1 MKSGDQEEA
10 IAQYLTRRM
19 SEVERS
25 AFEQKIS
32 ESPQLAQKIEFE
44 KQIAQGIK
52 NYKKGIL
59 KSRLDQLELGPSIVE
74 TTSITTKTILAGITV
89 IVIGGLSYF
98 MLTPDEILVIEN
110 QETMIGT
117 DGMTEDKNAKIS
129 LEIDTTYA
137 MLSDKKEDERTSS
150 ITKDIENTTVKVST
164 KQSKKESKSDKVILQ
179 AEVEVVLPDMDGTE
193 ISFDETFDS
202 LQDFSDDLMKN
213 QAQVNSVPEL
223 EIEIE
228 MKKTKKLKYI
238 YVGEKLILIGDFSAS
253 PYQIIEDNTIA
264 EKKLYLYFE
273 QEYYVLT
280 VTSEKKALI
289 PVRDIRLLDYLVRP
303 QKQIISSDYFSV
315 IL

>member
-59 KSRLDQLELGPSIVE
+59 KSRLNQLELGPSIVE

-89 IVIGGLSYF
+89 IVIVGLSYF

-110 QETMIGT
+110 RETMIGT
-117 DGMTEDKNAKIS
+117 DGITEDKNAKIS
-129 LEIDTTYA
+129 LEIDTSYV
-137 MLSDKKEDERTSS
+137 MLSDKKEDERNSS
-150 ITKDIENTTVKVST
+150 IKKDIENTAVKVST

-213 QAQVNSVPEL
+213 QAQVNSVIEL
-223 EIEIE
+223 EVEIE
-228 MKKTKKLKYI
+228 MKKTKKLRYI
-238 YVGEKLILIGDFSAS
+238 YVGEKLILIGDFSTS
-253 PYQIIEDNTIA
+253 LYQIIEDNMID

-273 QEYYVLT
+273 QKYYILT
-280 VTSEKKALI
+280 ETSEKKVLI
-289 PVRDIRLLDYLVRP
+289 PVSDIRLLDYLFDLRN
-303 QKQIISSDYFSV
+303 K
-315 IL
+315 

>member
-25 AFEQKIS
+25 AFEKKIS
-32 ESPQLAQKIEFE
+32 ESPQFSQKIEFE

-59 KSRLDQLELGPSIVE
+59 KSRLNQLELGPSIVE

-89 IVIGGLSYF
+89 IVIVGLSYF

-117 DGMTEDKNAKIS
+117 DGITEDKNAKIS
-129 LEIDTTYA
+129 LEIDTSYV
-137 MLSDKKEDERTSS
+137 MLSDKKEDERNSS
-150 ITKDIENTTVKVST
+150 ITKYIENTAVKVST
-164 KQSKKESKSDKVILQ
+164 KQSKKELKSDKVILQ

-202 LQDFSDDLMKN
+202 LQDFSDGLMKN
-213 QAQVNSVPEL
+213 QAQVNSVTEL
-223 EIEIE
+223 EVEIE

-238 YVGEKLILIGDFSAS
+238 YVGEKLILIGDFSTS
-253 PYQIIEDNTIA
+253 LYQIIEDNMIA

-273 QEYYVLT
+273 QEYYILT
-280 VTSEKKALI
+280 ETSEKKVLI
-289 PVRDIRLLDYLVRP
+289 PVSDIRLLDYLVDLRN
-303 QKQIISSDYFSV
+303 K
-315 IL
+315 

>member
-1 MKSGDQEEA
+1 MKSEDQEEA

-19 SEVERS
+19 SEVERV

-32 ESPQLAQKIEFE
+32 ESPQLSQKIEFE

-59 KSRLDQLELGPSIVE
+59 KSRLDQLELSPSAVE
-74 TTSITTKTILAGITV
+74 TTSIVTKTILAGITAV
-89 IVIGGLSYF
+89 VIGGLSYF

-110 QETMIGT
+110 QETMIGN
-117 DGMTEDKNAKIS
+117 DGMTEDENAKIS
-129 LEIDTTYA
+129 LDIDTTYA
-137 MLSDKKEDERTSS
+137 ILSDKKEDERTSS
-150 ITKDIENTTVKVST
+150 ITKYIENTRIKVSK
-164 KQSKKESKSDKVILQ
+164 KQSKKGSKSDKVTLQ
-179 AEVEVVLPDMDGTE
+179 SEVEVVLPDMDGTE
-193 ISFDETFDS
+193 MYFDEPFDS

-228 MKKTKKLKYI
+228 MKRTKKLKYI
-238 YVGEKLILIGDFSAS
+238 YVGEKLTLIGDFSAS
-253 PYQIIEDNTIA
+253 PYQIIEDNTIV

-289 PVRDIRLLDYLVRP
+289 PVKDMRLLDYLVDLRN
-303 QKQIISSDYFSV
+303 K
-315 IL
+315 

>member
-1 MKSGDQEEA
+1 MQSRDQEEV

-19 SEVERS
+19 SEVERV

-32 ESPQLAQKIEFE
+32 ESPQLSQKIEFE

-59 KSRLDQLELGPSIVE
+59 KSRLDQLELSPSAVE
-74 TTSITTKTILAGITV
+74 TTSIVTKTILAGIIAV
-89 IVIGGLSYF
+89 VIGGLSYF

-110 QETMIGT
+110 QETMIGN
-117 DGMTEDKNAKIS
+117 DGMTEDENAKIS
-129 LEIDTTYA
+129 LDIDTTYA
-137 MLSDKKEDERTSS
+137 ILSDKKEDERTSS
-150 ITKDIENTTVKVST
+150 ITKYIENTRIKVSK
-164 KQSKKESKSDKVILQ
+164 KQSKKGSKSDKVTLQ
-179 AEVEVVLPDMDGTE
+179 SEVEVVLPDMDGTE
-193 ISFDETFDS
+193 MYFDEPFDS

-228 MKKTKKLKYI
+228 MKRTKKLKYI
-238 YVGEKLILIGDFSAS
+238 YVGEKLTLIGDFSAS
-253 PYQIIEDNTIA
+253 PYQIIEDNTIV

-289 PVRDIRLLDYLVRP
+289 PVKDMRLLDYLVDLRN
-303 QKQIISSDYFSV
+303 K
-315 IL
+315 

>member
-32 ESPQLAQKIEFE
+32 ESPQLAQKIKFE
-44 KQIAQGIK
+44 KQIAQGIR

-59 KSRLDQLELGPSIVE
+59 KSRLDQLDLGPNIVE
-74 TTSITTKTILAGITV
+74 KTSITTKTILAGITV

-110 QETMIGT
+110 QETMIGI
-117 DGMTEDKNAKIS
+117 DGMWEDKNVKNS
-129 LEIDTTYA
+129 LEMDTTYV
-137 MLSDKKEDERTSS
+137 MLSDKKEDESTSS
-150 ITKDIENTTVKVST
+150 ITKDIENTTIKVST
-164 KQSKKESKSDKVILQ
+164 KQSKKESKSDKVIIQ

-193 ISFDETFDS
+193 IPFDEAFDS

-223 EIEIE
+223 EVEIE
-228 MKKTKKLKYI
+228 MKKTKKLKYT
-238 YVGEKLILIGDFSAS
+238 YVGEKLILIGDFSTS
-253 PYQIIEDNTIA
+253 LYQIIEDNTIA

-273 QEYYVLT
+273 QEYYILT
-280 VTSEKKALI
+280 ETSEKKALI
-289 PVRDIRLLDYLVRP
+289 PVRDIRLLDYLFDLRN
-303 QKQIISSDYFSV
+303 K
-315 IL
+315 

>member
-1 MKSGDQEEA
+1 MKLGDQEEA
-10 IAQYLTRRM
+10 IAQCLTRRM

-98 MLTPDEILVIEN
+98 MLTPGEILVIEN
-110 QETMIGT
+110 QETIIGT
-117 DGMTEDKNAKIS
+117 DGMAEDKNAKIS

-137 MLSDKKEDERTSS
+137 MLSDKKEDERTSP

-213 QAQVNSVPEL
+213 QAQVSSVPEL
-223 EIEIE
+223 EVEIE

-273 QEYYVLT
+273 QEYYVLS

-289 PVRDIRLLDYLVRP
+289 PVRDIRLLDYLVDLRN
-303 QKQIISSDYFSV
+303 K
-315 IL
+315 

>member
-98 MLTPDEILVIEN
+98 MLTPGEILVIEN
-110 QETMIGT
+110 QETIIGT
-117 DGMTEDKNAKIS
+117 DGMAEDKNAKIS
-129 LEIDTTYA
+129 LEIDTAYA
-137 MLSDKKEDERTSS
+137 MLSDKKEDERTSP

-164 KQSKKESKSDKVILQ
+164 KQSKKVQSQIKK
-179 AEVEVVLPDMDGTE
+179 
-193 ISFDETFDS
+193 
-202 LQDFSDDLMKN
+202 FSN
-213 QAQVNSVPEL
+213 Q
-223 EIEIE
+223 
-228 MKKTKKLKYI
+228 
-238 YVGEKLILIGDFSAS
+238 
-253 PYQIIEDNTIA
+253 
-264 EKKLYLYFE
+264 
-273 QEYYVLT
+273 
-280 VTSEKKALI
+280 
-289 PVRDIRLLDYLVRP
+289 R
-303 QKQIISSDYFSV
+303 
-315 IL
+315 

>member
-25 AFEQKIS
+25 AFEKKIS
-32 ESPQLAQKIEFE
+32 ESPQLAQKIKFE

-59 KSRLDQLELGPSIVE
+59 KSRLNQLELGPSIVE

-89 IVIGGLSYF
+89 IVIVGLSYF

-110 QETMIGT
+110 RETMIGT
-117 DGMTEDKNAKIS
+117 DGITEDKNAKIS
-129 LEIDTTYA
+129 LEIDTSYV
-137 MLSDKKEDERTSS
+137 MLSDKKEDERNSS
-150 ITKDIENTTVKVST
+150 ITKYIENTAVKVST
-164 KQSKKESKSDKVILQ
+164 KQSKKELKSDKVILQ

-213 QAQVNSVPEL
+213 QAQVNSVIEL
-223 EIEIE
+223 EVEIE
-228 MKKTKKLKYI
+228 MKKTKKLRYI
-238 YVGEKLILIGDFSAS
+238 YVGEKLILIGDFSTS
-253 PYQIIEDNTIA
+253 LYQIIEDNMID

-273 QEYYVLT
+273 QKYYILT
-280 VTSEKKALI
+280 ETSEKKVLI
-289 PVRDIRLLDYLVRP
+289 PVSDIRLLNYLVDLRN
-303 QKQIISSDYFSV
+303 K
-315 IL
+315 

>member
-59 KSRLDQLELGPSIVE
+59 KSRLDQLELSPSAVE
-74 TTSITTKTILAGITV
+74 TTSIVTKTILAGITAV
-89 IVIGGLSYF
+89 VIGGLSYF

-110 QETMIGT
+110 QETMIGN
-117 DGMTEDKNAKIS
+117 DGMTEDENAKIS
-129 LEIDTTYA
+129 LDIDTTYA
-137 MLSDKKEDERTSS
+137 ILSDKKEDERTSS
-150 ITKDIENTTVKVST
+150 ITKYIENTRIKVSK
-164 KQSKKESKSDKVILQ
+164 KQSKKGSKSDKVTLQ
-179 AEVEVVLPDMDGTE
+179 SEVEVVLPDMDGTE
-193 ISFDETFDS
+193 MYFDEPFDS

-228 MKKTKKLKYI
+228 MKRTKKLKYI
-238 YVGEKLILIGDFSAS
+238 YVGEKLTLIGDFSAS
-253 PYQIIEDNTIA
+253 PYQIIEDNTIV

-289 PVRDIRLLDYLVRP
+289 PVKDMRLLDYLVDLRN
-303 QKQIISSDYFSV
+303 K
-315 IL
+315 

>member
-1 MKSGDQEEA
+1 MQSRDQEEV

-19 SEVERS
+19 SEVERV

-32 ESPQLAQKIEFE
+32 ESPQLSQKIEFE

-59 KSRLDQLELGPSIVE
+59 KSRLDQLELSPSAVE
-74 TTSITTKTILAGITV
+74 TTSIVTKTILAGITAV
-89 IVIGGLSYF
+89 VIGGLSYF

-110 QETMIGT
+110 QETMIGN
-117 DGMTEDKNAKIS
+117 DGMTEDENAKIS
-129 LEIDTTYA
+129 LDIDTTYA
-137 MLSDKKEDERTSS
+137 ILSDKKEDERTSS
-150 ITKDIENTTVKVST
+150 ITKYIENTRIKVSK
-164 KQSKKESKSDKVILQ
+164 KQSKKGSKSDKVTLQ
-179 AEVEVVLPDMDGTE
+179 SEVEVVLPDMDGTE
-193 ISFDETFDS
+193 MYFDEPFDS

-228 MKKTKKLKYI
+228 MKRTKKLNYI
-238 YVGEKLILIGDFSAS
+238 YVGEKLTLIGDFSAS
-253 PYQIIEDNTIA
+253 PYQIIEDNTIV

-289 PVRDIRLLDYLVRP
+289 PVKDMRLLDYLVDLRN
-303 QKQIISSDYFSV
+303 K
-315 IL
+315 

>member
-1 MKSGDQEEA
+1 MQSRDQEEV

-19 SEVERS
+19 SEVERVT
-25 AFEQKIS
+25 FEQKIS
-32 ESPQLAQKIEFE
+32 ESPQLSQKIEFE

-59 KSRLDQLELGPSIVE
+59 KSRLDQLELSPSAVE
-74 TTSITTKTILAGITV
+74 TTSIVTKTILAGITAV
-89 IVIGGLSYF
+89 VIGGLSYF

-110 QETMIGT
+110 QETMIGN
-117 DGMTEDKNAKIS
+117 DGMTEDENAKIS
-129 LEIDTTYA
+129 LDIDTTYA
-137 MLSDKKEDERTSS
+137 ILSDKKEDERTSS
-150 ITKDIENTTVKVST
+150 ITKYIENTRIKVSK
-164 KQSKKESKSDKVILQ
+164 KQSKKGSKSDKVTLQ
-179 AEVEVVLPDMDGTE
+179 SEVEVVLPDMDGTE
-193 ISFDETFDS
+193 MYFDEPFDS

-228 MKKTKKLKYI
+228 MKRTKKLKYI
-238 YVGEKLILIGDFSAS
+238 YVGEKLTLIGDFSAS
-253 PYQIIEDNTIA
+253 PYQIIEDNTIV

-289 PVRDIRLLDYLVRP
+289 PVKDMRLLDYLVDLRN
-303 QKQIISSDYFSV
+303 K
-315 IL
+315 

>member
-25 AFEQKIS
+25 AFEKKIS
-32 ESPQLAQKIEFE
+32 ESPQLAQKIKFE

-59 KSRLDQLELGPSIVE
+59 KSRLNQLELGPSIVE

-89 IVIGGLSYF
+89 IVIVGLSYF

-110 QETMIGT
+110 RETMIGT
-117 DGMTEDKNAKIS
+117 DGITEDKNAKIS
-129 LEIDTTYA
+129 LEIDTSYV
-137 MLSDKKEDERTSS
+137 MLSDKKEDERNSS
-150 ITKDIENTTVKVST
+150 IKKDIENTAVKVST

-213 QAQVNSVPEL
+213 QAQVNSVIEL
-223 EIEIE
+223 EVEIE
-228 MKKTKKLKYI
+228 MKKTKKLRYI
-238 YVGEKLILIGDFSAS
+238 YVGEKLILIGDFSTS
-253 PYQIIEDNTIA
+253 LYQIIEDNMID

-273 QEYYVLT
+273 QKYYILT
-280 VTSEKKALI
+280 ETSEKKVLI
-289 PVRDIRLLDYLVRP
+289 PVSDIRLLDYLVDLRN
-303 QKQIISSDYFSV
+303 K
-315 IL
+315 

>member
-32 ESPQLAQKIEFE
+32 ESPQLAQKIKFE
-44 KQIAQGIK
+44 KQIAQGIR

-59 KSRLDQLELGPSIVE
+59 KSRLDQLDLGPNIVE
-74 TTSITTKTILAGITV
+74 KTSITTKTILAGITV

-110 QETMIGT
+110 QETMIGI
-117 DGMTEDKNAKIS
+117 DGMWEDKNVKNS
-129 LEIDTTYA
+129 LEMDTTYV
-137 MLSDKKEDERTSS
+137 MLSDKKEDESTSS

-164 KQSKKESKSDKVILQ
+164 KQSKKESKSDNVIIQ

-193 ISFDETFDS
+193 IPFDEAFDS

-223 EIEIE
+223 EVEIE
-228 MKKTKKLKYI
+228 MKKTKKLKYT
-238 YVGEKLILIGDFSAS
+238 YVGEKLILIGDFSTS
-253 PYQIIEDNTIA
+253 LYQIIEDNTIA

-273 QEYYVLT
+273 QEYYILT
-280 VTSEKKALI
+280 ETSEKKALI
-289 PVRDIRLLDYLVRP
+289 PVRDIRLLDYLFDLRN
-303 QKQIISSDYFSV
+303 K
-315 IL
+315 

>member
-98 MLTPDEILVIEN
+98 MLTPGEILVIEN
-110 QETMIGT
+110 QETIIGT
-117 DGMTEDKNAKIS
+117 DGMAEDKNAKIS

-137 MLSDKKEDERTSS
+137 MLSDKKEDERTSP

-213 QAQVNSVPEL
+213 QAQVNSVIEL
-223 EIEIE
+223 EVEIE
-228 MKKTKKLKYI
+228 MKKTKKLRYI
-238 YVGEKLILIGDFSAS
+238 YVGEKLILIGDFSTS
-253 PYQIIEDNTIA
+253 LYQIIEDNMID

-273 QEYYVLT
+273 QKYYILT
-280 VTSEKKALI
+280 ETSEKKVLI
-289 PVRDIRLLDYLVRP
+289 PVSDIRLLDYLVDLRN
-303 QKQIISSDYFSV
+303 K
-315 IL
+315 

>member
-74 TTSITTKTILAGITV
+74 TASITTKTILAGITV

-98 MLTPDEILVIEN
+98 MLTPGEILVIEN
-110 QETMIGT
+110 QETIIGT
-117 DGMTEDKNAKIS
+117 DGMAEDKNAKIS

-137 MLSDKKEDERTSS
+137 MLSDKKEDERTSP
-150 ITKDIENTTVKVST
+150 ITKEIENTTVKVST

-193 ISFDETFDS
+193 ISFDEIFDS

-213 QAQVNSVPEL
+213 QAQVSSVPEL
-223 EIEIE
+223 EVEIE

-273 QEYYVLT
+273 QEYYVLS
-280 VTSEKKALI
+280 VTSEKKVLI
-289 PVRDIRLLDYLVRP
+289 PVRDIRLLDYLVDLRN
-303 QKQIISSDYFSV
+303 K
-315 IL
+315 

>member
-32 ESPQLAQKIEFE
+32 ESPQLAQKIKFE
-44 KQIAQGIK
+44 KQIAQGIR

-59 KSRLDQLELGPSIVE
+59 KSRLDQLDLGPNIVE
-74 TTSITTKTILAGITV
+74 KTSITTKTILAGITV

-110 QETMIGT
+110 QETMIGI
-117 DGMTEDKNAKIS
+117 DGMWEDKNVKNS
-129 LEIDTTYA
+129 LEMDTTYV
-137 MLSDKKEDERTSS
+137 MLSDKKEDESTSS

-164 KQSKKESKSDKVILQ
+164 KQSKKESKSDKVIIQ

-193 ISFDETFDS
+193 IPFDEAFDS

-223 EIEIE
+223 EVEIE
-228 MKKTKKLKYI
+228 MKKTKKLKYT
-238 YVGEKLILIGDFSAS
+238 YVGEKLILIGDFSTS
-253 PYQIIEDNTIA
+253 LYQIIEDNTIA

-273 QEYYVLT
+273 QEYYILT
-280 VTSEKKALI
+280 ETSEKKALI
-289 PVRDIRLLDYLVRP
+289 PVRDIRLLDYLFELRN
-303 QKQIISSDYFSV
+303 K
-315 IL
+315 

>member
-98 MLTPDEILVIEN
+98 MLTPGEILVIEN
-110 QETMIGT
+110 QETIIGT
-117 DGMTEDKNAKIS
+117 DGMAEDKNAKIS

-137 MLSDKKEDERTSS
+137 MLSDKKEDERTSP

-213 QAQVNSVPEL
+213 QAQVSSVPEL
-223 EIEIE
+223 EVEIE

-264 EKKLYLYFE
+264 EKELYLYFE
-273 QEYYVLT
+273 QEYYVLS
-280 VTSEKKALI
+280 VTSEKKVLI
-289 PVRDIRLLDYLVRP
+289 PVRDIRLLDYLVDLRN
-303 QKQIISSDYFSV
+303 K
-315 IL
+315 

>member
-1 MKSGDQEEA
+1 MQSRDQEEV

-19 SEVERS
+19 SEVERV

-32 ESPQLAQKIEFE
+32 ESPQLSQKIEFE

-59 KSRLDQLELGPSIVE
+59 KSRLDQLELSPSAVE
-74 TTSITTKTILAGITV
+74 TTSIVTKTILAGITAV
-89 IVIGGLSYF
+89 VIGGLSYF

-110 QETMIGT
+110 QETMIGN
-117 DGMTEDKNAKIS
+117 DAMTEDENAKIS
-129 LEIDTTYA
+129 LDIDTTYA
-137 MLSDKKEDERTSS
+137 ILSDKKEDERTSS
-150 ITKDIENTTVKVST
+150 ITKYIENTRVKVSK
-164 KQSKKESKSDKVILQ
+164 KQSKKGSKSDKVTLQ
-179 AEVEVVLPDMDGTE
+179 SEVEVVLPDMDGTE
-193 ISFDETFDS
+193 MYFDEPFDS

-228 MKKTKKLKYI
+228 MKRTKKLKYI
-238 YVGEKLILIGDFSAS
+238 YVGEKLTLIGDFSAS
-253 PYQIIEDNTIA
+253 PYQIIEDNTIV

-289 PVRDIRLLDYLVRP
+289 PVKDMRLLDYLVDLRN
-303 QKQIISSDYFSV
+303 K
-315 IL
+315 

>member
-25 AFEQKIS
+25 AFKKKIS
-32 ESPQLAQKIEFE
+32 ESPQLAQKIKFE

-59 KSRLDQLELGPSIVE
+59 KSRLNQLELGPSIVE

-89 IVIGGLSYF
+89 IVIVGLSYF

-110 QETMIGT
+110 RETMIGT
-117 DGMTEDKNAKIS
+117 DGITEDKNAKIL
-129 LEIDTTYA
+129 LEIDTSYV
-137 MLSDKKEDERTSS
+137 MLSDKKEDERNSS
-150 ITKDIENTTVKVST
+150 ITKYIENTAVKVST
-164 KQSKKESKSDKVILQ
+164 KQSKKELKSDKVILQ

-213 QAQVNSVPEL
+213 QAQVNSVIEL
-223 EIEIE
+223 EVEIE
-228 MKKTKKLKYI
+228 MKKTKKLRYI
-238 YVGEKLILIGDFSAS
+238 YVGEKLILIGDFSTS
-253 PYQIIEDNTIA
+253 LYQIIEDNMID

-273 QEYYVLT
+273 QKYYILT
-280 VTSEKKALI
+280 ETSEKKVLI
-289 PVRDIRLLDYLVRP
+289 PVSDIRLLDYLVDLRN
-303 QKQIISSDYFSV
+303 K
-315 IL
+315 

>member
-32 ESPQLAQKIEFE
+32 ESPQLAQKIKFE
-44 KQIAQGIK
+44 KQIAQGIR

-59 KSRLDQLELGPSIVE
+59 KSRLDQLDLGPNIVE
-74 TTSITTKTILAGITV
+74 KTSITTKTILAGITV

-110 QETMIGT
+110 QETMIGI
-117 DGMTEDKNAKIS
+117 DGMWEDKNVKNS
-129 LEIDTTYA
+129 LEMDTTYV
-137 MLSDKKEDERTSS
+137 MLSDKKEDESTSS

-164 KQSKKESKSDKVILQ
+164 KQSKKESKSDNVIIQ

-193 ISFDETFDS
+193 IPFDEAFDS

-223 EIEIE
+223 EVEIE
-228 MKKTKKLKYI
+228 MKKTKKLKYT
-238 YVGEKLILIGDFSAS
+238 YVGEKLILIGDFSTS
-253 PYQIIEDNTIA
+253 LYQIIEDNTIA

-273 QEYYVLT
+273 QEYYILT
-280 VTSEKKALI
+280 ETSEKKALI
-289 PVRDIRLLDYLVRP
+289 PVRDIRLLDYLFELRN
-303 QKQIISSDYFSV
+303 K
-315 IL
+315 

>member
-1 MKSGDQEEA
+1 MQSRDQEEV

-19 SEVERS
+19 SEVERV

-32 ESPQLAQKIEFE
+32 ESPQLSQKIEFE
-44 KQIAQGIK
+44 KKIAQGIK

-59 KSRLDQLELGPSIVE
+59 KSRLDQLELSPSAVE
-74 TTSITTKTILAGITV
+74 TTSIVTKTILAGITAV
-89 IVIGGLSYF
+89 VIGGLSYF

-110 QETMIGT
+110 QETMIGN
-117 DGMTEDKNAKIS
+117 DGMTEDENAKIS
-129 LEIDTTYA
+129 LDIDTTYA
-137 MLSDKKEDERTSS
+137 ILSDKKEDERTSS
-150 ITKDIENTTVKVST
+150 ITKYIENTRVKVSK
-164 KQSKKESKSDKVILQ
+164 KQSKKGSKSDKVTLQ
-179 AEVEVVLPDMDGTE
+179 SEVEVVLPDMDGTE
-193 ISFDETFDS
+193 MYFDEPFDS

-228 MKKTKKLKYI
+228 MKRTKKLKYI
-238 YVGEKLILIGDFSAS
+238 YVGEKLTLIGDFSAS
-253 PYQIIEDNTIA
+253 PYQIIEDNTIV

-289 PVRDIRLLDYLVRP
+289 PVKDMRLLDYLVDLRN
-303 QKQIISSDYFSV
+303 K
-315 IL
+315 

>member
-25 AFEQKIS
+25 AFEKKIS
-32 ESPQLAQKIEFE
+32 ESPQLAQKIKFE

-59 KSRLDQLELGPSIVE
+59 KSRLNQLELGPSIVE

-89 IVIGGLSYF
+89 IVIVGLSYF

-110 QETMIGT
+110 RETMIGT
-117 DGMTEDKNAKIS
+117 DGITEDKNAKIS
-129 LEIDTTYA
+129 LEIDTSYV
-137 MLSDKKEDERTSS
+137 MLSDKKEDERNSS
-150 ITKDIENTTVKVST
+150 ITKDIENTAVKVST

-213 QAQVNSVPEL
+213 QAQVNSVIEL
-223 EIEIE
+223 EVEIE
-228 MKKTKKLKYI
+228 MKKTKKLRYI
-238 YVGEKLILIGDFSAS
+238 YVGEKLILIGDFSTS
-253 PYQIIEDNTIA
+253 LYQIIEDNMI
-264 EKKLYLYFE
+264 
-273 QEYYVLT
+273 
-280 VTSEKKALI
+280 
-289 PVRDIRLLDYLVRP
+289 D
-303 QKQIISSDYFSV
+303 
-315 IL
+315 

>member
-1 MKSGDQEEA
+1 MQSRDQEEV

-19 SEVERS
+19 SEVERV

-32 ESPQLAQKIEFE
+32 ESPQLSQKIEFE

-59 KSRLDQLELGPSIVE
+59 KSRLDQLELSPSAVE
-74 TTSITTKTILAGITV
+74 TTSIVTKTILAGITAV
-89 IVIGGLSYF
+89 VIGGLSYF

-110 QETMIGT
+110 QETMIGN
-117 DGMTEDKNAKIS
+117 DGMTEDENAKIS
-129 LEIDTTYA
+129 LDIDTTYA
-137 MLSDKKEDERTSS
+137 ILSDKKEDERTSS
-150 ITKDIENTTVKVST
+150 ITKYIENTRIKVSK
-164 KQSKKESKSDKVILQ
+164 KQSKKGSKSDKVTLQ
-179 AEVEVVLPDMDGTE
+179 SEVEVVLPDMDGTE
-193 ISFDETFDS
+193 MYFDEPFDS

-228 MKKTKKLKYI
+228 MKRTKKLKYI
-238 YVGEKLILIGDFSAS
+238 YVGEKLTLIGDFSAS
-253 PYQIIEDNTIA
+253 PYQIIEDNTIV

-289 PVRDIRLLDYLVRP
+289 PVKDMRLLDYLVDLRN
-303 QKQIISSDYFSV
+303 K
-315 IL
+315 

>member
-1 MKSGDQEEA
+1 MQSRDQEEV

-19 SEVERS
+19 SEVERV

-32 ESPQLAQKIEFE
+32 ESPQLSQKIEFE
-44 KQIAQGIK
+44 KKIAQGIK

-59 KSRLDQLELGPSIVE
+59 KSRLDQLELSPSAVE
-74 TTSITTKTILAGITV
+74 TTSIVTKTILAGITAV
-89 IVIGGLSYF
+89 VIGGLSYF

-110 QETMIGT
+110 QETMIGN
-117 DGMTEDKNAKIS
+117 DGMTEDENAKIS
-129 LEIDTTYA
+129 LDIDTTYA
-137 MLSDKKEDERTSS
+137 ILSDKKEDERTSS
-150 ITKDIENTTVKVST
+150 ITKYIENTRIKVSK
-164 KQSKKESKSDKVILQ
+164 KQSKKGSKSDKVTLQ
-179 AEVEVVLPDMDGTE
+179 SEVEVVLPDMDGTE
-193 ISFDETFDS
+193 MYFDEPFDS

-228 MKKTKKLKYI
+228 MKRTKKLKYI
-238 YVGEKLILIGDFSAS
+238 YVGEKLTLIGDFSAS
-253 PYQIIEDNTIA
+253 PYQIIEDNTIV

-289 PVRDIRLLDYLVRP
+289 PVKDMRLLDYLVDLRN
-303 QKQIISSDYFSV
+303 K
-315 IL
+315 

>member
-1 MKSGDQEEA
+1 MKSGDQGEA

-98 MLTPDEILVIEN
+98 MLTPGEILVIEN
-110 QETMIGT
+110 QETIIGT
-117 DGMTEDKNAKIS
+117 DGMAEDKNAKIS

-137 MLSDKKEDERTSS
+137 MLSDKKEDERTSP

-213 QAQVNSVPEL
+213 QAQVSSVPEL
-223 EIEIE
+223 EVEIE

-273 QEYYVLT
+273 QEYYVLS
-280 VTSEKKALI
+280 VTSEKKVLI
-289 PVRDIRLLDYLVRP
+289 PVRDIRLLDYLVDLRN
-303 QKQIISSDYFSV
+303 K
-315 IL
+315 

>member
-98 MLTPDEILVIEN
+98 MLTPGEILVIEN
-110 QETMIGT
+110 QETIIGT
-117 DGMTEDKNAKIS
+117 DGMAEDKNAKIS

-137 MLSDKKEDERTSS
+137 MLSDKKEDERTSP

-213 QAQVNSVPEL
+213 QAQVSSVPEL
-223 EIEIE
+223 EVEIE

-273 QEYYVLT
+273 QEYYVLS

-289 PVRDIRLLDYLVRP
+289 PVRDIRLLDYLVDLRN
-303 QKQIISSDYFSV
+303 K
-315 IL
+315 

>member
-25 AFEQKIS
+25 AFKKKIS
-32 ESPQLAQKIEFE
+32 ESPQLAQKIKFE

-59 KSRLDQLELGPSIVE
+59 KSRLNQLELGPSIVE

-89 IVIGGLSYF
+89 IVIVGLSYF

-110 QETMIGT
+110 RETMIGT
-117 DGMTEDKNAKIS
+117 DGITEDKNAKIS
-129 LEIDTTYA
+129 LEIDTSYV
-137 MLSDKKEDERTSS
+137 MLSDKKEDERNSS
-150 ITKDIENTTVKVST
+150 ITKYIENTAVKVST
-164 KQSKKESKSDKVILQ
+164 KQSKKELKSDKVILQ

-213 QAQVNSVPEL
+213 QAQVNSVIEL
-223 EIEIE
+223 EVEIE
-228 MKKTKKLKYI
+228 MKKTKKLRYI
-238 YVGEKLILIGDFSAS
+238 YTGEKLILIGDFSTS
-253 PYQIIEDNTIA
+253 LYQIIEDNMID

-273 QEYYVLT
+273 QKYYILT
-280 VTSEKKALI
+280 ETSEKKVLI
-289 PVRDIRLLDYLVRP
+289 PVSDIRLLDYLVDLRN
-303 QKQIISSDYFSV
+303 K
-315 IL
+315 

>member
-25 AFEQKIS
+25 AFEKKIS
-32 ESPQLAQKIEFE
+32 ESPQLAQKIKFE
-44 KQIAQGIK
+44 KQIAQGIR

-59 KSRLDQLELGPSIVE
+59 KSRLNQLELGPSIVE

-89 IVIGGLSYF
+89 IVIVGLSYF

-110 QETMIGT
+110 RETMIGT
-117 DGMTEDKNAKIS
+117 DGITEDKNAKIS
-129 LEIDTTYA
+129 LEIDTSYV
-137 MLSDKKEDERTSS
+137 MLSDKKEDERNSS
-150 ITKDIENTTVKVST
+150 ITKYIENTAVKVST
-164 KQSKKESKSDKVILQ
+164 KQSKKELKSDKVILQ

-213 QAQVNSVPEL
+213 QAQVNSVIEL
-223 EIEIE
+223 EVEIE
-228 MKKTKKLKYI
+228 MKKTKKLRYI
-238 YVGEKLILIGDFSAS
+238 YVGEKLILIGDFSTS
-253 PYQIIEDNTIA
+253 LYQIIADNMID

-273 QEYYVLT
+273 QKYYILT
-280 VTSEKKALI
+280 ETSEKKVLI
-289 PVRDIRLLDYLVRP
+289 PVSDIRLLNYLVDLRN
-303 QKQIISSDYFSV
+303 K
-315 IL
+315 

>member
-1 MKSGDQEEA
+1 MKPGDQEEA

-98 MLTPDEILVIEN
+98 MLTPGEILVIEN
-110 QETMIGT
+110 QETIIGT
-117 DGMTEDKNAKIS
+117 DGMAEDKNAKIS

-137 MLSDKKEDERTSS
+137 MLSDKKEDERTSP
-150 ITKDIENTTVKVST
+150 ITKDIENTTVKLST

-213 QAQVNSVPEL
+213 QAQVSSVPEL
-223 EIEIE
+223 EVEIE

-264 EKKLYLYFE
+264 EKELYLYFE
-273 QEYYVLT
+273 QEYYVLS

-289 PVRDIRLLDYLVRP
+289 PVRDIRLLDYLVDLRN
-303 QKQIISSDYFSV
+303 K
-315 IL
+315 